1 MKPEK
6 VYIFPFLIEFSNL
19 QVRFREKKVVYL
31 GFCEQSPK
39 LLSVFFVESN
49 KCKKLNTV

>member
-19 QVRFREKKVVYL
+19 QVRFREKKLCIWVFVSSRQNFYL
-31 GFCEQSPK
+31 
-39 LLSVFFVESN
+39 FFSLKAIN
-49 KCKKLNTV
+49 AKN